1 MNYFSRDKTFCSR
14 QIFFFMRNLLC
25 LLRSGLYSVSGLVG
39 SRVTLAKILSK
50 IRVSTARSA
59 VFNKPHDLKMK
70 SSKRSVPYPT
80 PLQFF
85 SSSRDCLRLIL
96 TPWVKRRNDIIS
108 MSNPSVKHCS
118 IRMNPNH
125 WNIWQY
131 SKGSSELDTHTRTT
145 EEKDEHCFPVCCKAF
160 DLIIIW

>member
-1 MNYFSRDKTFCSR
+1 M
-14 QIFFFMRNLLC
+14 
-25 LLRSGLYSVSGLVG
+25 GGPVS

-85 SSSRDCLRLIL
+85 SSQQGLSEAYSNAMSKEE
-96 TPWVKRRNDIIS
+96 KRYYFYFQ
-108 MSNPSVKHCS
+108 PKCKTS
-118 IRMNPNH
+118 IRMTPKAVLNWTHIPERLKRRMNTVFLSAVKH
-125 WNIWQY
+125 LIL
-131 SKGSSELDTHTRTT
+131 SSFDNTKATVA
-145 EEKDEHCFPVCCKAF
+145 HCVWLLYHNAPESRLRARASV
-160 DLIIIW
+160 